1 MPKDLNASGL
11 ERAFP
16 WRHALIPLIWALLI
30 LGLHAIPGSDIQL
43 RDWTVIFH
51 VDKVIHAC
59 MFGVLSLSLFVAL
72 GKAGSIRKYKA
83 FAILGLILYGVSLEL
98 AQGLWFIQ
106 RDASVLDMVSGFCRC
121 FIGPSCFS
129 NRLSLLEL
137 RNEIVKFEN
146 GYHQ

>member
-1 MPKDLNASGL
+1 M
-11 ERAFP
+11 
-16 WRHALIPLIWALLI
+16 IPLIWALLI

-59 MFGVLSLSLFVAL
+59 MFGVLSLSVFVAL
-72 GKAGSIRKYKA
+72 GKAGTIRKYKA

-106 RDASVLDMVSGFCRC
+106 RDASVLDMVADFAGV
-121 FIGPSCFS
+121 
-129 NRLSLLEL
+129 LLG
-137 RNEIVKFEN
+137 RVAFRIVYLCWN
-146 GYHQ
+146 